1 NMGKNIFGTWGG
13 DNDPDKDFPEYIDMF
28 KSGVIDLAPF
38 VTKIYTLEQI
48 NQAIDDLDS
57 GKTLRPI
64 IQTTI
69 GLN

>member
-1 NMGKNIFGTWGG
+1 
-13 DNDPDKDFPEYIDMF
+13 MF

-38 VTKIYTLEQI
+38 VTQTYTLEQI

-64 IQTTI
+64 IKTTI